1 MYYRRHRR
9 SHKRHAK
16 KHVFGKRATR
26 AIKAIS
32 QRPVETKWFI
42 HTEDMAP
49 LLNISYG
56 NSAVFAYNI
65 LDTIPRADSVGVPS
79 RSEVLGQQ
87 FELRGF
93 SVRWLLYY
101 PADGSGGVGEVLKA
115 RISIVDFTDY
125 VSVDTFTSIGPS
137 SFPFEDED
145 GNTNATMQRFDKDR
159 VNVLGCKK
167 FSLSQGGQTGLLS
180 EGKMWVPKRK
190 HCVIQGAEGGVF
202 LGTLSAN

>member
-1 MYYRRHRR
+1 MGL
-9 SHKRHAK
+9 A
-16 KHVFGKRATR
+16 G
-26 AIKAIS
+26 
-32 QRPVETKWFI
+32 
-42 HTEDMAP
+42 
-49 LLNISYG
+49 L
-56 NSAVFAYNI
+56 
-65 LDTIPRADSVGVPS
+65 
-79 RSEVLGQQ
+79 
-87 FELRGF
+87 
-93 SVRWLLYY
+93 
-101 PADGSGGVGEVLKA
+101 GEVLKA

-202 LGTLSAN
+202 GNVVGKLKDKQYYCLVELYDPVGIQNPGTGM